1 MLIIKYLLNI
11 IRTLF
16 GYVYTAICCVLSLTS
31 APLNFSVPNRFANF
45 WIRHWAWTLRLITG
59 MKLTVIGSEYLKGDQ
74 PCVFISNHQSLMDI
88 IVLFTITSNNLRMVV
103 KKELLYIPIFGW
115 SLWWT
120 RFISIDRGKRRKALR
135 SIYKG
140 AEKIR
145 KGTSVLLFP
154 EGTRSSDGVLK
165 PFQAGSFIMAIKS
178 QVPIIPI
185 TISGTINVVH
195 KKSPFKFHFNKEV
208 KVIVS
213 PPIDTTKYKLE
224 DRDELKDEVE
234 SIIRSNYEKI
244 KHLSSVCE

>member
-1 MLIIKYLLNI
+1 MEG
-11 IRTLF
+11 R
-16 GYVYTAICCVLSLTS
+16 
-31 APLNFSVPNRFANF
+31 
-45 WIRHWAWTLRLITG
+45 
-59 MKLTVIGSEYLKGDQ
+59 EYLKDDQ
-74 PCVFISNHQSLMDI
+74 PYVFISNHQSLMDI
-88 IVLFTITSNNLRMVV
+88 IVLFVITSTNLRMVL
-103 KKELLYIPIFGW
+103 KKELLYVPIFGW

-154 EGTRSSDGVLK
+154 EGTRSTDGELR

-195 KKSPFKFHFNKEV
+195 KKSPLNFNFNKEV

-213 PPIDTTKYKLE
+213 PPIDTTQYKIE
-224 DRDELKDEVE
+224 DRHELKDEVE
-234 SIIRSNYEKI
+234 SIIRKNYEKI
-244 KHLSSVCE
+244 KHLSLVSK

>member
-1 MLIIKYLLNI
+1 MKI
-11 IRTLF
+11 
-16 GYVYTAICCVLSLTS
+16 
-31 APLNFSVPNRFANF
+31 SVEGR
-45 WIRHWAWTLRLITG
+45 
-59 MKLTVIGSEYLKGDQ
+59 EYLKDDQ
-74 PCVFISNHQSLMDI
+74 PYVFISNHQSLMDI
-88 IVLFTITSNNLRMVV
+88 IVLFVITSTNLRMVL
-103 KKELLYIPIFGW
+103 KKELLYVPIFGW

-154 EGTRSSDGVLK
+154 EGTRSTDGELR

-195 KKSPFKFHFNKEV
+195 KKSPLNFNFNKEV

-213 PPIDTTKYKLE
+213 PPIDTTQYKIE
-224 DRDELKDEVE
+224 DRHELKDEVE
-234 SIIRSNYEKI
+234 SIIRKNYEKI
-244 KHLSSVCE
+244 KHLSLVSK